1 MKKLLNIKVL
11 FNSMTLSFLLFVGY
25 KIFGFTDL
33 NLSNILI
40 YISLVTIFTLL
51 SFLAYYDFL
60 KMEVHNIVS
69 FILMISL
76 LLINIFFYLY
86 KGPEVGIEITNGYTY
101 LPLFNFYAAI
111 ILGFIFLFIVLISK
125 EKALGQGDVR
135 VAIIVGLLI
144 GYNNILTW
152 LYITLFTAIC
162 YSLYL
167 GIKRGKL
174 KGLQIPFVPFMI
186 LGSLIVIFLSL

>member
-1 MKKLLNIKVL
+1 MKKLLNIKTL
-11 FNSMTLSFLLFVGY
+11 FTFIFLSSLLFVGY
-25 KIFGFTDL
+25 KIFYFSSP
-33 NLSNILI
+33 NFSNSFV
-40 YISLVTIFTLL
+40 YISLIVIFILL
-51 SFLAYYDFL
+51 FFLVYYDFL

-76 LLINIFFYLY
+76 LIVNMFFYLY
-86 KGPEVGIEITNGYTY
+86 KGPEVGIEITNVYTY

-111 ILGFIFLFIVLISK
+111 ILGSVFLSIVLISK

>member
-11 FNSMTLSFLLFVGY
+11 FTSITLSFLLFVGY

-111 ILGFIFLFIVLISK
+111 ILGSIFLFIVLISK

-144 GYNNILTW
+144 GYSNILTW
-152 LYITLFTAIC
+152 LYITLLTAIC
-162 YSLYL
+162 YSIFL
-167 GIKRGKL
+167 GIKRGEL
-174 KGLQIPFVPFMI
+174 KGVQIPFVPFMI
-186 LGSLIVIFLSL
+186 LGSLIVVLLSL

>member
-111 ILGFIFLFIVLISK
+111 ILGSIFLFIVLISK

-144 GYNNILTW
+144 GYSNILTW
-152 LYITLFTAIC
+152 IYITLLTAIC
-162 YSLYL
+162 YALLL

-186 LGSLIVIFLSL
+186 LGSLIVVLLSL